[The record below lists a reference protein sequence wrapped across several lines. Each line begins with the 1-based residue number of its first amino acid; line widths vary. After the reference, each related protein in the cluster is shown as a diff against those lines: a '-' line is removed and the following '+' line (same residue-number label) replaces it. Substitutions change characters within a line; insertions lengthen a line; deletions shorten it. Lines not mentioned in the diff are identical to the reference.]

1 MRFGSPN
8 LIIFLLLI
16 PFVVVF
22 LRVRWKAR
30 LAALNTFGNP
40 VLVDKLITGIDRGR
54 QIGKQVL
61 IVVGILFLLLSLTRP
76 QFGIRTRELH
86 RTGQDII
93 IALDLSES
101 MMAEDFQPNR
111 LSKAKQEIKS
121 FMRLLEGDRIG
132 LVAFA
137 GEAQVL
143 CPLTLDYG
151 AAALFLDE
159 VDTKWLPSPGTNLSE
174 AIDVA
179 ARCFVEQE
187 QKYKNLILITDGEG
201 HEGDPVAVAEKVAA
215 QGVTI
220 YSIGIGKPEGVP
232 IPAVDADGRKVYKR
246 DNKGE
251 VVTTK
256 LDMDTLQKI
265 AAKTGGRWHQATGG
279 QLELTDIYDEIREQ
293 EDKDLESNVTTV
305 YEDRFQI
312 PLAIGLVLLMVEP
325 CLSDRRKRRNGKDME
340 EGSEQAA

>member
-8 LIIFLLLI
+8 LVILLLFI

-30 LAALNTFGNP
+30 LAALNLFGNP
-40 VLVDKLITGIDRGR
+40 VLVDKLISGIDRGR
-54 QIGKQVL
+54 QIGKQVI
-61 IVVGILFLLLSLTRP
+61 IVVAILFLLISLTRP

-121 FMRLLEGDRIG
+121 FMRLLEGDRVG

-201 HEGDPVAVAEKVAA
+201 HEGDPVAVAENVAK

-220 YSIGIGKPEGVP
+220 YAIGIGKPEGVP
-232 IPAVDADGRKVYKR
+232 IPALDSDGRKVYKK
-246 DNKGE
+246 DSKGE

-256 LDMDTLQKI
+256 LDMDTLQRI

-312 PLAIGLVLLMVEP
+312 PLAIGLILLMVEP
-325 CLSDRRKRRNGKDME
+325 CLSDRRKRRNGRSLEME
-340 EGSEQAA
+340 NR